1 MAGSVPVADG
11 TVLVVRRSDHLSAGT
26 VQVFAGRPLAAETVT
41 VVARRVLFVAGTTYL
56 CLEKKM
62 FLKRI

>member
-1 MAGSVPVADG
+1 MVSRIDNF
-11 TVLVVRRSDHLSAGT
+11 SAGT

-41 VVARRVLFVAGTTYL
+41 DVTRRVLFVAGTTYL
-56 CLEKKM
+56 CLQKKM